1 MGTCSSGSR
10 AGSGA
15 SNGASMLS
23 GIIQKSPESALSQLS
38 SVMSQGD
45 LSKADFT
52 ANGSAVRSQ
61 SVTLESGSD
70 KVEIYFSSRYE
81 PTQVTNPSQPIK
93 VGIYANVWQNGQP
106 VAIRTISETKTKSL
120 KNAKKNYENMLA
132 EWKKATK
139 QERITF

>member
-1 MGTCSSGSR
+1 MGGRGSSSGKTP
-10 AGSGA
+10 AGGA
-15 SNGASMLS
+15 STLS
-23 GIIQKSPESALSQLS
+23 NIIQQSPESTLSQLQK
-38 SVMSQGD
+38 VISQGD

-52 ANGSAVRSQ
+52 ANGSAVRLQ

-81 PTQVTNPSQPIK
+81 PTQVTNPSQPVK
-93 VGIYANVWQNGQP
+93 VGIYANVWKNGRP

-120 KNAKKNYENMLA
+120 KNAKRNYENMLS

-139 QERITF
+139 QNQISF

>member
-1 MGTCSSGSR
+1 M
-10 AGSGA
+10 
-15 SNGASMLS
+15 
-23 GIIQKSPESALSQLS
+23 QH
-38 SVMSQGD
+38 
-45 LSKADFT
+45 
-52 ANGSAVRSQ
+52 
-61 SVTLESGSD
+61 ESGSD

-93 VGIYANVWQNGQP
+93 VGIYANVWKNGQP